1 MPLFGWAGPW
11 DVLRDITRQV
21 RRIGWP
27 IAVILLGVLIIV
39 YSRRPGARLPSR
51 DARLV
56 RSRDKK
62 VIAGVLGG
70 LSEYFSV
77 DVTLLRVGYVL
88 FALIFDA
95 WGPLLVAYIAAAI
108 IVPDTEKT
116 PPPPP
121 PGDTEGGS

>member
-1 MPLFGWAGPW
+1 M
-11 DVLRDITRQV
+11 
-21 RRIGWP
+21 
-27 IAVILLGVLIIV
+27 
-39 YSRRPGARLPSR
+39 
-51 DARLV
+51 

-108 IVPDTEKT
+108 IVPDAERT